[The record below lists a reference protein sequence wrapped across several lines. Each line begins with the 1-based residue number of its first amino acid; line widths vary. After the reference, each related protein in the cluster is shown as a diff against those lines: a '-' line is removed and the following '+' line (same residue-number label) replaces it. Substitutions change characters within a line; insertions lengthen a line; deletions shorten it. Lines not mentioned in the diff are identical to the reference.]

1 MFHYLFSFVYKF
13 SINFVLEVLKLLKYL
28 LRDQVPQIAN
38 SITKCIKFHAVDISF
53 GNRPRN

>member
-13 SINFVLEVLKLLKYL
+13 SINFVLELVIEVS
-28 LRDQVPQIAN
+28 RDQVPQIAN